1 MAFPTNPTN
10 GEAATVNDITYVY
23 NSALG
28 VWESSRIETSANL
41 TVNGNV
47 VAGGTFNGLTI
58 TPSGNQ
64 ADLSTISTATA
75 SVVNAGTAT
84 ISANLGVGGNVITTG
99 SSYANN
105 FSTSLFYLNARTIS
119 ANATVAATD
128 NAMSVGPITI
138 ANGVTVTV
146 ASGGE
151 WSIV

>member
-10 GEAATVNDITYVY
+10 GQAATVNDITYVY

-28 VWESSRIETSANL
+28 VWESSRIQTSANL

-47 VAGGTFNGLTI
+47 VAGGTFNRLTI

-64 ADLSTISTATA
+64 ADLSTISTITA
-75 SVVNAGTAT
+75 NAAT
-84 ISANLGVGGNVITTG
+84 ITGNLVVGGNINMGG
-99 SSYANN
+99 SSY
-105 FSTSLFYLNARTIS
+105 SSLFYNSTRTIS
-119 ANATVAATD
+119 ANTTIGALD
-128 NAMSVGPITI
+128 NSMSVGPITI